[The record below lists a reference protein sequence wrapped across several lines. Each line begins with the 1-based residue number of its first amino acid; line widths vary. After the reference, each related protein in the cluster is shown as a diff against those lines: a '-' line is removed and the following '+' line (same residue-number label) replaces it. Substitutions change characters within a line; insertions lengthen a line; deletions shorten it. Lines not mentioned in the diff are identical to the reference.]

1 MRVGA
6 LGDAAGRSLGGEG
19 GIIIVVVVVVV
30 VLVVFV
36 VLLFCCDVLGRDCA
50 RAKNNGTLSSPC

>member
-19 GIIIVVVVVVV
+19 GMIIVVVVVV

-50 RAKNNGTLSSPC
+50 RPKNNGTLSSPR

>member
-19 GIIIVVVVVVV
+19 GMIIVVVVV
-30 VLVVFV
+30 VLVVLV

-50 RAKNNGTLSSPC
+50 RSKNNGTLS